1 MKFSLVSHDMVSS
14 HVLFDNYSEKV
25 SVAKPTSQ
33 FLISEKDNDLMRKES
48 FEAFGKWGNKEKG
61 EEWRGGGGCWL

>member
-1 MKFSLVSHDMVSS
+1 MVSS

-25 SVAKPTSQ
+25 SIAEPKSQ
-33 FLISEKDNDLMRKES
+33 FLVSEKDNDLMRKES

-61 EEWRGGGGCWL
+61 RSGGEVGDVGCEQIRN

>member
-1 MKFSLVSHDMVSS
+1 MVSY
-14 HVLFDNYSEKV
+14 HVLFDIRKKV
-25 SVAKPTSQ
+25 SMAKPTSQ

-61 EEWRGGGGCWL
+61 EEWRGGGDVGCEQIRN

>member
-1 MKFSLVSHDMVSS
+1 MIWFHTMFCLIFGK
-14 HVLFDNYSEKV
+14 KV
-25 SVAKPTSQ
+25 SMAKPTSQ

-61 EEWRGGGGCWL
+61 RSGGEGGMSAVSK

>member
-1 MKFSLVSHDMVSS
+1 M
-14 HVLFDNYSEKV
+14 
-25 SVAKPTSQ
+25 AKPTSQ

-61 EEWRGGGGCWL
+61 RSGGEVGGVGCEQIRN